1 MNPPGTQAVRPL
13 TVLSEEEILFRTVVR
28 DYAETTIA
36 PLVAR
41 MDEEA
46 QYDPALIPGL
56 FDHGVMGVE
65 IPEQYGGPGSSFFIA
80 CLAVEEIS
88 RVDAAVG
95 VLVDVHNTLVT
106 NAILRWGT
114 PAQYAAFF
122 PKLGQ
127 HTVGAYALSEAGS
140 GSDAFALQTRATLD
154 GDHYVLNGR
163 KLWTSNGREAECYII
178 FATVDPSQGYRG
190 ITAFIVEHDFPGFA
204 VGRVEKKLGIR
215 ASSTCEL
222 ILDNCIV
229 PKHNVLGEVGQGYKV
244 AIETLNEGRIGI
256 GAQMVTS
263 RFWAPRINVW
273 LLPNLLRKHS
283 TLHPLASYLV
293 RRCTGTT
300 GVLVAIPDNHS
311 RQVLTRR

>member
-13 TVLSEEEILFRTVVR
+13 TVLSEEETLFRTVVH
-28 DYAETTIA
+28 DYAATTIA
-36 PLVAR
+36 PLVSR

-56 FDHGVMGVE
+56 FDLGVMGVE

-106 NAILRWGT
+106 NALLRWGT

-122 PKLGQ
+122 PKLVR

-163 KLWTSNGREAECYII
+163 KLWTSNGREADSTSFLPPLIP
-178 FATVDPSQGYRG
+178 V
-190 ITAFIVEHDFPGFA
+190 
-204 VGRVEKKLGIR
+204 R
-215 ASSTCEL
+215 A
-222 ILDNCIV
+222 
-229 PKHNVLGEVGQGYKV
+229 
-244 AIETLNEGRIGI
+244 
-256 GAQMVTS
+256 
-263 RFWAPRINVW
+263 
-273 LLPNLLRKHS
+273 
-283 TLHPLASYLV
+283 
-293 RRCTGTT
+293 T
-300 GVLVAIPDNHS
+300 GVLRRSSSNAMLL
-311 RQVLTRR
+311 VLLSDASKRSSVFVPAAL